1 MKKIFTFKEN
11 IMNGTVT
18 MSSKVVAFASR
29 ELAEKTRQAV
39 IAANRDNEPG
49 YKMCP
54 SEITETEV
62 FETEDDVFILSGK
75 NEHKEDEKWPSG
87 MGYIHIGTPEAVEDY
102 LKREREGKLTISERR
117 PAWETADC
125 WNALD
130 YKTFERIFKMA
141 IDDDASID
149 ERIIV
154 YDIVRQFSG
163 VLTSEKVIGWVS
175 DKMLRME
182 HDADL
187 ESIIKAMRD
196 TWIYRMPPMT
206 FADHCPV
213 ISIDWQ
219 QYIDD
224 RKHGK
229 ITVTFKTEF
238 LH

>member
-141 IDDDASID
+141 IDDDASM
-149 ERIIV
+149 
-154 YDIVRQFSG
+154 SM
-163 VLTSEKVIGWVS
+163 TSCDSSAAYSRRRKSSAGSATRCCVWSTTQTWSRLSRPCATLGFIGC
-175 DKMLRME
+175 R
-182 HDADL
+182 
-187 ESIIKAMRD
+187 
-196 TWIYRMPPMT
+196 P
-206 FADHCPV
+206 
-213 ISIDWQ
+213 
-219 QYIDD
+219 
-224 RKHGK
+224 
-229 ITVTFKTEF
+229 
-238 LH
+238 